1 MVEQSTFEDQD
12 TREPRLLTLP
22 RIGVVEALLLVSV
35 PLAVAAALAGMV
47 FTDAFSGTLLIDPG
61 VLVTRGL
68 PIARVVHDAA
78 ACVTVGLLL
87 VAAFAL
93 PGQTRVAGIAS
104 YAQWTAARWAARAA
118 SVWIAA
124 AVAVLIL
131 TTANT
136 VGIPV
141 SEPQFWPQFWFFAT
155 GIELGQ
161 SLLVSILLIALALVV
176 LLVSTRVTAIGF
188 AAIVS
193 VAALL
198 PLALSGHA
206 AGSDEHANAV
216 DSLAMHLVG
225 VTAWVGGLVAIVLLR
240 RRLGDDTARVVSRYS
255 TMALWAFV
263 LVAFSGT
270 INASLRL
277 NSVTDLVTTSYGVLI
292 LIKIVI
298 LTGLGFAGAWQRRR
312 IIPRLVREPRRTRG
326 FVRLAVSEIVFMAIA
341 IGVSVGLSRSAP
353 PVSQESLAAIDI
365 RRSLLGYDW
374 PEPATAWGMLASF
387 HVDWFWI
394 ALAAVMAGLYI
405 AAVLRLRRRGD
416 TWSWGRTVPWLAG
429 CAALVWATSGGPGVY
444 GAVSFST
451 HMIQHMSLMMVVAPL
466 LVLGGPILLALRT
479 LPSRRDG
486 GRGIREWILLLVHS
500 PLLRLFANPIVAA
513 VLFAGSLVAFYYTD
527 WFEWSLQTHQG
538 HFVMTVHFLVSGY
551 LFFFVLI
558 GIDPGPA
565 RPSYPMRLILL
576 LATLAFHA
584 FFGLAIMSQTTVLA
598 EDWWNALGFT
608 DTAALLADQR
618 VGGGIAWGAGEVPV
632 VLVALAV
639 VRQWVRSDERTAKRL
654 DRKADRDGDAD
665 LAAYNAQ
672 LAGLAERDTRTGRIR
687 TTPRDG
693 DPASTDDR
701 TGDTP

>member
-1 MVEQSTFEDQD
+1 MIEDQEM
-12 TREPRLLTLP
+12 REPRTLTLP
-22 RIGVVEALLLVSV
+22 RIGIVETTLLLCIPLSV
-35 PLAVAAALAGMV
+35 ALTLAAMV

-68 PIARVVHDAA
+68 PIARVLHDAA
-78 ACVTVGLLL
+78 ACVTVGLT
-87 VAAFAL
+87 VIAAFAL
-93 PGQTRVAGIAS
+93 PGQKRVPGVAS
-104 YAQWTAARWAARAA
+104 FTQWTAARWAARSA
-118 SVWIAA
+118 SVWAAA
-124 AVAVLIL
+124 AVAVLIF
-131 TTANT
+131 TAANT
-136 VGIPV
+136 VAIPV
-141 SEPQFWPQFWFFAT
+141 GDPRFWPQFWFFAT

-161 SLLVSILLIALALVV
+161 SLLVSILLILLVMVILVV
-176 LLVSTRVTAIGF
+176 SKHVTAIGS
-188 AAIVS
+188 AAVVS
-193 VAALL
+193 VLALL

-225 VTAWVGGLVAIVLLR
+225 VTVWVGGLIAIVLLR
-240 RRLGDDTARVVSRYS
+240 TRLGDEIARVVSRYS

-263 LVAFSGT
+263 LVAISGT

-277 NSVTDLVTTSYGVLI
+277 SGPVELLTTPYGALISVKTVI
-292 LIKIVI
+292 LI
-298 LTGLGFAGAWQRRR
+298 GLGIAGAWQRRR
-312 IIPRLVREPRRTRG
+312 IIPGLVREPLRSRA
-326 FVRLAVSEIVFMAIA
+326 FVRLAVTEIVFMAVA

-353 PVSQESLAAIDI
+353 PVSQESLAAVDI
-365 RRSLLGYDW
+365 RKSLLGFEW
-374 PEPATAWGMLASF
+374 PEPATVWRMMTAVHL
-387 HVDWFWI
+387 DWFW
-394 ALAAVMAGLYI
+394 LLFAAAMAGLYI
-405 AAVLRLRRRGD
+405 AAVRRLRRRGD
-416 TWSWGRTVPWLAG
+416 TWPWGRTVPWLAG
-429 CAALVWATSGGPGVY
+429 CAALIWATSGGPGVY

-451 HMIQHMSLMMVVAPL
+451 HMIQHMTLMMVVAPL
-466 LVLGGPILLALRT
+466 LVLGGPILLALRA

-500 PLLRLFANPIVAA
+500 PLLRLFANPVVAA
-513 VLFAGSLVAFYYTD
+513 VLFAGSLVAFYYTG

-538 HFVMTVHFLVSGY
+538 HFVMTVHFLASGY

-558 GIDPGPA
+558 GIDPGPE

-598 EDWWNALGFT
+598 EDWWHALGFT
-608 DTAALLADQR
+608 DTDALLADQR
-618 VGGGIAWGAGEVPV
+618 VGGGIAWGAGEIPV

-665 LAAYNAQ
+665 LAAYNAR
-672 LAGLAERDTRTGRIR
+672 LAGLAEHDTRT
-687 TTPRDG
+687 
-693 DPASTDDR
+693 R

>member
-1 MVEQSTFEDQD
+1 
-12 TREPRLLTLP
+12 
-22 RIGVVEALLLVSV
+22 
-35 PLAVAAALAGMV
+35 MV

-68 PIARVVHDAA
+68 PIARVLHDAA

-87 VAAFAL
+87 IAAFAL
-93 PGQTRVAGIAS
+93 PGQSRVPGIAS
-104 YAQWTAARWAARAA
+104 FTQWTAARWAARSA
-118 SVWIAA
+118 SVWAA
-124 AVAVLIL
+124 AAIAVLIF
-131 TTANT
+131 TAANT
-136 VGIPV
+136 VAIPV
-141 SEPQFWPQFWFFAT
+141 DEPRFWPQFWFFAT

-161 SLLVSILLIALALVV
+161 SLLVSILLILLVLVV
-176 LLVSTRVTAIGF
+176 LLVSKHVTAIGF
-188 AAIVS
+188 AAV
-193 VAALL
+193 VAVLALL

-240 RRLGDDTARVVSRYS
+240 KRLGDDIARVVSRYS
-255 TMALWAFV
+255 TLALWAFV
-263 LVAFSGT
+263 LVAISGT

-277 NSVTDLVTTSYGVLI
+277 GSPIELLTTPYGALISV
-292 LIKIVI
+292 KIAI
-298 LTGLGFAGAWQRRR
+298 LTGLGVAGAWQRRR
-312 IIPRLVREPRRTRG
+312 IIPGLVREPTRTRA
-326 FVRLAVSEIVFMAIA
+326 FVRLAVTETVFMAIA

-365 RRSLLGYDW
+365 RKSLLGFEW
-374 PEPATAWGMLASF
+374 PEPVTVWRMLTSV
-387 HVDWFWI
+387 HVDWFWVL
-394 ALAAVMAGLYI
+394 LAGTMAGLYV

-416 TWSWGRTVPWLAG
+416 TWPWGRTVPWLAG
-429 CAALVWATSGGPGVY
+429 CAALIWATSGGPGVY

-466 LVLGGPILLALRT
+466 LVLGGPVLLALRT
-479 LPSRRDG
+479 LPARRDG

-538 HFVMTVHFLVSGY
+538 HFVMTVHFLASGY

-598 EDWWNALGFT
+598 EDWWHALGFT
-608 DTAALLADQR
+608 DTDALLADQR
-618 VGGGIAWGAGEVPV
+618 VGGGIAWGAGEIPV

-665 LAAYNAQ
+665 LAAYNAR
-672 LAGLAERDTRTGRIR
+672 LAGLAEHDNR
-687 TTPRDG
+687 TTSRDG
-693 DPASTDDR
+693 GSTTVGDR

>member
-1 MVEQSTFEDQD
+1 MVEQSTIDDRE

-22 RIGVVEALLLVSV
+22 RIGVVETVLLLCV
-35 PLAVAAALAGMV
+35 PLSVVLTLGAMV
-47 FTDAFSGTLLIDPG
+47 FTDAFSGRLLIDPG
-61 VLVTRGL
+61 LLATRGL
-68 PIARVVHDAA
+68 PIARVLHDVA

-87 VAAFAL
+87 IAAFAL
-93 PGQTRVAGIAS
+93 PGQKRVPGVAS
-104 YAQWTAARWAARAA
+104 FSQWTAARWAARAA
-118 SVWIAA
+118 AVWAA
-124 AVAVLIL
+124 AAIAVLVF
-131 TTANT
+131 TAANT

-141 SEPQFWPQFWFFAT
+141 DSARFWPQFWFFT
-155 GIELGQ
+155 TSIELGQ
-161 SLLVSILLIALALVV
+161 SLLVSTALILTAFAVV
-176 LLVSTRVTAIGF
+176 LLSKRVSAIGF
-188 AAIVS
+188 AAVVA

-225 VTAWVGGLVAIVLLR
+225 VTAWVGGLIAIVLLR
-240 RRLGDDTARVVSRYS
+240 TRLGDDTARVVSRYS
-255 TMALWAFV
+255 TLALWAFV

-277 NSVTDLVTTSYGVLI
+277 EFFADLVTSPYGVLI
-292 LIKIVI
+292 SIKIVI
-298 LTGLGFAGAWQRRR
+298 LIGLGLAGAWQRRR
-312 IIPRLVREPRRTRG
+312 ILPALVREPTRTRA
-326 FVRLAVSEIVFMAIA
+326 FVRLAVMEIVFMAVA

-365 RRSLLGYDW
+365 RKSLIGFDW
-374 PEPATAWGMLASF
+374 PEPATVGRMLGSF
-387 HVDWFWI
+387 HTDWFW
-394 ALAAVMAGLYI
+394 LATAAAMAGLYL

-416 TWSWGRTVPWLAG
+416 GWPWGRTVPWLAG
-429 CAALVWATSGGPGVY
+429 CVALVWATSGGPGVY

-451 HMIQHMSLMMVVAPL
+451 HMIQHMTLMMVVAPL
-466 LVLGGPILLALRT
+466 LVLGGPVLLALRA

-500 PLLRLFANPIVAA
+500 RLLRLFANPIVAA
-513 VLFAGSLVAFYYTD
+513 VLFAGSLVVFYYTD

-538 HFVMTVHFLVSGY
+538 HFFMTVHFLASGY

-558 GIDPGPA
+558 GIDPGPE

-584 FFGLAIMSQTTVLA
+584 FFGLALMSQTTVLA
-598 EDWWNALGFT
+598 EDWWHALGFT
-608 DTAALLADQR
+608 DSAALLADQR

-665 LAAYNAQ
+665 LAAYNAR
-672 LAGLAERDTRTGRIR
+672 LAGLTQRAETER
-687 TTPRDG
+687 
-693 DPASTDDR
+693 AEKE
-701 TGDTP
+701 